1 MSPLKCVGGFAR
13 NRRTTKKERSLFQI
27 WSRNESDNL
36 RWRLLGHLG
45 ISDRIDDGPCDL
57 SNQHGSYHQLCRLPE
72 VAWIDSPDHQS
83 LSLVQARAMF
93 TKDCDMQSPVDKEK
107 VAFESFIASERS
119 CETVNDRFRKNSFA
133 FNSDVASILH
143 YARRKIATIL
153 GDVPEIADLDLTF
166 GPGAS
171 TSCRKRTSARW
182 KLSSPPSISYSALS
196 ILPELRAALP
206 LYFAAFNQVRVERG
220 ELEFVPK
227 NYKTDRAIC
236 IEPTVNGMVQK
247 GIGTCMKRKL
257 LRAGVNLYDQS
268 VNQSRASR
276 GSRDGSLC
284 TIDLE
289 RASDSV
295 SYMLVLELLP
305 LPWFELLD
313 SVRTPVVQYR
323 KGNHVFELEKFS
335 SMGNGYTFELESL
348 IFYSLAY
355 GIATHFDIPF
365 DLTVYGDDIVTTP
378 ALFERIAQFY
388 PEFGFN
394 LNLAKSFAVGPF
406 RESCG
411 GDYVFGVD
419 VRPYFLKDRFSYHRV
434 ICFYNFLTRK
444 PWFDPQELLRVELKR
459 SLPKRF
465 LLYGPD
471 GYGDGH
477 LVTDDY
483 RRHLR
488 PHKRKFGYG
497 GFVFDT
503 FVAVPNEDRSDCVGD
518 TLLPFYSA
526 GSSITECDRYLDSS
540 QKLESSAPNHYVL
553 RSGASVTSGQKK
565 VSIYVLDA

>member
-13 NRRTTKKERSLFQI
+13 KRRATKERDLFQI
-27 WSRNESDNL
+27 WSRNESDSL

-45 ISDRIDDGPCDL
+45 IGDRADDVPRDL
-57 SNQHGSYHQLCRLPE
+57 YDQHGSYHQLNRLPE
-72 VAWIDSPDHQS
+72 VAWIDSPDHRS
-83 LSLVQARAMF
+83 LSLVQARALF
-93 TKDCDMQSPVDKEK
+93 SKDRDMQSPIEKEK

-119 CETVNDRFRKNSFA
+119 CEAVNDRFRKNSFA

-182 KLSSPPSISYSALS
+182 KLSSPPSISSSALS

-206 LYFAAFNQVRVERG
+206 MLFSSHNEVRVQRG

-236 IEPTVNGMVQK
+236 IEPTINGMVQK
-247 GIGTCMKRKL
+247 GIGTCMKQKL
-257 LRAGVNLYDQS
+257 LRAGVNLYDQAI
-268 VNQSRASR
+268 NKGRASK

-295 SYMLVLELLP
+295 SYMLVMELLP

-323 KGNHVFELEKFS
+323 KGATVFELEKFS

-355 GIATHFDIPF
+355 GIAHHFDIPF
-365 DLTVYGDDIVTTP
+365 DLTVYGDDIVTTT
-378 ALFERIAQFY
+378 ALFERISQFY

-394 LNLAKSFAVGPF
+394 LNLTKSFATGPF

-419 VRPYFLKDRFSYHRV
+419 VRPYYLKDRFSFHRV
-434 ICFYNFLTRK
+434 ICFYNFLERK
-444 PWFDPQELLRVELKR
+444 PWFDPQELLRVELKK
-459 SLPKRF
+459 SLPKKF

-477 LVTDDY
+477 LITEDY
-483 RRHLR
+483 RRYLR
-488 PHKRKFGYG
+488 PHGRKRGYG
-497 GFVFDT
+497 GFIFDT

-518 TLLPFYSA
+518 TLLPFYTA
-526 GSSITECDRYLDSS
+526 GKSVAKCDRYLDSS
-540 QKLESSAPNHYVL
+540 QKLESSAPNHYVI
-553 RSGASVTSGQKK
+553 RDGANVTSGHKK